1 MNQLRNRIFKIGG
14 IFSSASL
21 SAKFCHA
28 QSDTKTVYDFEVRDI
43 NGELVSMEKYRG
55 HVLLVVNVASLCG
68 LTATNYKE
76 LVELDDNYRDKGLKI
91 LAFPC
96 NQFSKQ
102 EPGSSE
108 EIMCFAKSK
117 NATFD
122 FFEKID
128 VNGKNASPLWE
139 YLKSKEGGFI
149 TNSIK
154 WNFTKF
160 IVNHK
165 GIPVERHGPTTAPSK
180 LKSSI
185 EKYLHEKEAAGE

>member
-1 MNQLRNRIFKIGG
+1 M
-14 IFSSASL
+14 
-21 SAKFCHA
+21 
-28 QSDTKTVYDFEVRDI
+28 SDTKTVYDFEVRDI
-43 NGELVSMEKYRG
+43 NGEFVSMEKYKG

-96 NQFSKQ
+96 NQFSDQ

-122 FFEKID
+122 FFEKMD
-128 VNGKNASPLWE
+128 VNGKNVSPLWE
-139 YLKSKEGGFI
+139 YLKSKKGGFI

-165 GIPVERHGPTTAPSK
+165 GIPVERHGPMTAPSK

-185 EKYLHEKEAAGE
+185 EKYIREKEAAGV